1 MSVCV
6 DRCTRMKC
14 RMHFASHCF
23 TLLHGG
29 HRGWH
34 PHCLRADCVPCRFA
48 GGYPR
53 MRIDAQPLGIR
64 LVGAMKRCRVGPRAY
79 SPPHD
84 YRYESGHAP
93 VRPLDTAPVN
103 PQTEVG

>member
-1 MSVCV
+1 
-6 DRCTRMKC
+6 
-14 RMHFASHCF
+14 
-23 TLLHGG
+23 
-29 HRGWH
+29 
-34 PHCLRADCVPCRFA
+34 
-48 GGYPR
+48 

-64 LVGAMKRCRVGPRAY
+64 LVGAMRRCRVGPRAY

-103 PQTEVG
+103 PQTEGGVKRLGRGPTGFLRFRATFGDGIRTFS